1 MTQTKLRFCRLC
13 DIIDGIPDDIGE
25 YADRLYSL
33 LDEDERAGKELMDER
48 LNVCG
53 ECERN
58 ADGTCLECGCYC
70 IIRSFAVSK
79 HCPVDKW

>member
-13 DIIDGIPDDIGE
+13 DIVDSIPVDIGE
-25 YADRLYSL
+25 HADRLYSL
-33 LDEDERAGKELMDER
+33 LDDDEKAPEVLIKER
-48 LNVCG
+48 LSVCD

-58 ADGTCLECGCYC
+58 MGGTCLECGCYC

-79 HCPVDKW
+79 HCPVGKW